1 MREKEKAK
9 NIIKELELCT
19 EPEANVILTMA
30 QRHLNAIESTSAGRL
45 FDAVSAIL
53 GIQKSSTFEGEA
65 SMALEFAAEAWQKE
79 HEAKNKE
86 NTKNA
91 KNAENVKNAPNAKN
105 GKNTD
110 VKEHEHIFLQ
120 TNAIVWQMI
129 EGRRQ
134 GEDVGKLAYV
144 FHQLLAMEIC
154 AACENVRTQKKCNQ
168 VALSGGVFQNRL
180 LLELV
185 EKELLNRK
193 FQVLRHHLI
202 PPNDGG
208 IGLGQA
214 VYGMAYLNKKKQTD
228 SKNVK

>member
-1 MREKEKAK
+1 
-9 NIIKELELCT
+9 
-19 EPEANVILTMA
+19 
-30 QRHLNAIESTSAGRL
+30 
-45 FDAVSAIL
+45 
-53 GIQKSSTFEGEA
+53 
-65 SMALEFAAEAWQKE
+65 MALEFAAEAWQKE
-79 HEAKNKE
+79 HEVKNTE

-91 KNAENVKNAPNAKN
+91 KNAENIKNTGNAPNAKN
-105 GKNTD
+105 NENTD
-110 VKEHEHIFLQ
+110 AKEQEHIFMQ
-120 TNAIVWQMI
+120 TNAIVWRMI

-134 GEDVGKLAYV
+134 GEDVGKLAYE

-185 EKELLNRK
+185 EEELLNRK

-228 SKNVK
+228 SNNVK

>member
-1 MREKEKAK
+1 M
-9 NIIKELELCT
+9 
-19 EPEANVILTMA
+19 
-30 QRHLNAIESTSAGRL
+30 
-45 FDAVSAIL
+45 
-53 GIQKSSTFEGEA
+53 
-65 SMALEFAAEAWQKE
+65 
-79 HEAKNKE
+79 
-86 NTKNA
+86 
-91 KNAENVKNAPNAKN
+91 
-105 GKNTD
+105 
-110 VKEHEHIFLQ
+110 Q

-134 GEDVGKLAYV
+134 GEDVGKLAYI

-214 VYGMAYLNKKKQTD
+214 VYGMAYLNKKKQTECKKCKVKNRILKSIKRID
-228 SKNVK
+228 YGRLRAMCVGLSAKVVRINEGMAVVDARWSKEGGFCGTSG

>member
-1 MREKEKAK
+1 M
-9 NIIKELELCT
+9 ELCT

-79 HEAKNKE
+79 HETKNTE

-105 GKNTD
+105 GKHTD

-134 GEDVGKLAYV
+134 GEDVGKLAYI

-154 AACENVRTQKKCNQ
+154 AACEKCTNAEEMYQ

>member
-1 MREKEKAK
+1 MSE
-9 NIIKELELCT
+9 
-19 EPEANVILTMA
+19 
-30 QRHLNAIESTSAGRL
+30 
-45 FDAVSAIL
+45 
-53 GIQKSSTFEGEA
+53 
-65 SMALEFAAEAWQKE
+65 
-79 HEAKNKE
+79 
-86 NTKNA
+86 
-91 KNAENVKNAPNAKN
+91 
-105 GKNTD
+105 
-110 VKEHEHIFLQ
+110 
-120 TNAIVWQMI
+120 
-129 EGRRQ
+129 
-134 GEDVGKLAYV
+134 KLAYI

>member
-1 MREKEKAK
+1 MMKQTGKVYVVGIGPGSYEQMTIKAARTLELSDIIVGYTVYVDLIREYFPG
-9 NIIKELELCT
+9 KELF
-19 EPEANVILTMA
+19 
-30 QRHLNAIESTSAGRL
+30 STPMMQEVDRCR
-45 FDAVSAIL
+45 
-53 GIQKSSTFEGEA
+53 K
-65 SMALEFAAEAWQKE
+65 ALEFAAEAWQKE
-79 HEAKNKE
+79 HGAKNPE

-91 KNAENVKNAPNAKN
+91 KNAENIPNAKN
-105 GKNTD
+105 TD
-110 VKEHEHIFLQ
+110 VEEQEHIFMQ

-144 FHQLLAMEIC
+144 FHQLLAKEIC
-154 AACENVRTQKKCNQ
+154 VACENVRTQKKCNQ

>member
-1 MREKEKAK
+1 M
-9 NIIKELELCT
+9 
-19 EPEANVILTMA
+19 ILTMA

-79 HEAKNKE
+79 HEAKNTE

-105 GKNTD
+105 GKHTD

-134 GEDVGKLAYV
+134 GKMSESLRIYFISCLQWRSALPAKMY
-144 FHQLLAMEIC
+144 ERRR
-154 AACENVRTQKKCNQ
+154 NVIRW
-168 VALSGGVFQNRL
+168 R
-180 LLELV
+180 
-185 EKELLNRK
+185 
-193 FQVLRHHLI
+193 
-202 PPNDGG
+202 
-208 IGLGQA
+208 
-214 VYGMAYLNKKKQTD
+214 
-228 SKNVK
+228 

>member
-1 MREKEKAK
+1 
-9 NIIKELELCT
+9 
-19 EPEANVILTMA
+19 
-30 QRHLNAIESTSAGRL
+30 
-45 FDAVSAIL
+45 
-53 GIQKSSTFEGEA
+53 
-65 SMALEFAAEAWQKE
+65 MALEFAAEAWQKE
-79 HEAKNKE
+79 HEVKNTE

-91 KNAENVKNAPNAKN
+91 KNAENVKNAGNAPNAKN
-105 GKNTD
+105 NENID
-110 VKEHEHIFLQ
+110 AKEQEHIFMQ

-134 GEDVGKLAYV
+134 GEDVGKLAYE

-185 EKELLNRK
+185 EEELLNRK

-228 SKNVK
+228 SNNVK

>member
-1 MREKEKAK
+1 MSESLRIYFISCLQWRSALPAK
-9 NIIKELELCT
+9 MYE
-19 EPEANVILTMA
+19 
-30 QRHLNAIESTSAGRL
+30 
-45 FDAVSAIL
+45 
-53 GIQKSSTFEGEA
+53 
-65 SMALEFAAEAWQKE
+65 
-79 HEAKNKE
+79 
-86 NTKNA
+86 
-91 KNAENVKNAPNAKN
+91 
-105 GKNTD
+105 
-110 VKEHEHIFLQ
+110 
-120 TNAIVWQMI
+120 
-129 EGRRQ
+129 RR
-134 GEDVGKLAYV
+134 
-144 FHQLLAMEIC
+144 
-154 AACENVRTQKKCNQ
+154 RNQ

>member
-1 MREKEKAK
+1 M
-9 NIIKELELCT
+9 
-19 EPEANVILTMA
+19 P
-30 QRHLNAIESTSAGRL
+30 
-45 FDAVSAIL
+45 
-53 GIQKSSTFEGEA
+53 
-65 SMALEFAAEAWQKE
+65 
-79 HEAKNKE
+79 
-86 NTKNA
+86 KNA
-91 KNAENVKNAPNAKN
+91 TNAKN
-105 GKNTD
+105 GKHTD

-134 GEDVGKLAYV
+134 GEDVGKLAYI
-144 FHQLLAMEIC
+144 FHQLLTMEIC

>member
-1 MREKEKAK
+1 MK

-53 GIQKSSTFEGEA
+53 GIQKRSTFEGEA

-79 HEAKNKE
+79 HEVKNTE

-91 KNAENVKNAPNAKN
+91 KNAENVKNAGNAPNAKN
-105 GKNTD
+105 NENTD
-110 VKEHEHIFLQ
+110 AKEQEHIFMQ
-120 TNAIVWQMI
+120 TNAIVWRMI

-134 GEDVGKLAYV
+134 GEDVGKLAYE

-185 EKELLNRK
+185 EEELLNRK

-208 IGLGQA
+208 IALGQA
-214 VYGMAYLNKKKQTD
+214 FYGLNHECGEE
-228 SKNVK
+228 SSII